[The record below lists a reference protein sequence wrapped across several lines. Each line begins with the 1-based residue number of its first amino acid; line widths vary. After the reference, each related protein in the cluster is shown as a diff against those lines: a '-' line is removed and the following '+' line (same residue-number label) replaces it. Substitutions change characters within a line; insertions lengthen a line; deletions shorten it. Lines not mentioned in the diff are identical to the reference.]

1 MGFLTAFSRVV
12 LDMTV
17 AVRMRIMTMMII
29 TMISVIII
37 TIIIQVVTLVILTL
51 PGFPPYTTFSPVKF
65 PSPPPWTG
73 DHNDHQIDDHDR
85 NDHYNDQILAFNPE
99 PLPPM

>member
-37 TIIIQVVTLVILTL
+37 TIINQVVTLVILTL

-73 DHNDHQIDDHDR
+73 DRNDHQIDDNDHDYD
-85 NDHYNDQILAFNPE
+85 DHYNDHHDQDTGFQP
-99 PLPPM
+99 

>member
-17 AVRMRIMTMMII
+17 AVRMRIMTMII
-29 TMISVIII
+29 IIIIII
-37 TIIIQVVTLVILTL
+37 TIVIIIQVVTLVILTL

-73 DHNDHQIDDHDR
+73 DHNDHQIDDNDHDYD
-85 NDHYNDQILAFNPE
+85 DHYND
-99 PLPPM
+99 

>member
-29 TMISVIII
+29 TIIIVIIITIIVIITI

-73 DHNDHQIDDHDR
+73 DHNVQSYCKGQVI
-85 NDHYNDQILAFNPE
+85 FNP
-99 PLPPM
+99 LLRTVAS

>member
-17 AVRMRIMTMMII
+17 AVRMRIMTMII
-29 TMISVIII
+29 IIIIII
-37 TIIIQVVTLVILTL
+37 TIVIIIQVVTLVILTL

-73 DHNDHQIDDHDR
+73 DHNDHQIDDDYHGYD
-85 NDHYNDQILAFNPE
+85 DHYNDRHDQDTGFQP
-99 PLPPM
+99 